1 MFKDLQ
7 YLNRFPIS
15 KKRKVINSVGQRMC
29 DGLYEEIG
37 GQADWLSAEG
47 TCSPFCSSLQSW
59 TGIREGLCIRLRLI
73 SYIQM
78 ERDFPSSEDFEAAL
92 YLQLCEQLD

>member
-37 GQADWLSAEG
+37 GQADVR
-47 TCSPFCSSLQSW
+47 
-59 TGIREGLCIRLRLI
+59 TGCQRRGHAHHFVHHCRVGQE
-73 SYIQM
+73 
-78 ERDFPSSEDFEAAL
+78 
-92 YLQLCEQLD
+92 